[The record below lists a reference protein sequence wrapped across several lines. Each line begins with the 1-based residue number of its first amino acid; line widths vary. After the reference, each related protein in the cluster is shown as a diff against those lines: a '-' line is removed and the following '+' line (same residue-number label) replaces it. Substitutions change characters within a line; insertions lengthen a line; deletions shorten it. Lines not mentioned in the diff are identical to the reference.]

1 MVSVLPRTTDS
12 DPFKPRMLQFS
23 LRAIDS
29 FRRSKND
36 IQTAELWVIEQKG
49 RVHDPVPCFRVA
61 CMPTLHMLLPTS
73 PKGNCAHVL
82 STQKA
87 KTDSPN
93 LMLKLLFLTPIRV
106 TNQCDPLWSPDQPS
120 LSLSF
125 AVTPHWILLSPTSA
139 WQKPTQS
146 SNVTVSSHPSSLTVS
161 RSDFLCPGLKS
172 SLLP

>member
-12 DPFKPRMLQFS
+12 DPFKPRTLQFS

-61 CMPTLHMLLPTS
+61 CMPTLRMLLPTF

-120 LSLSF
+120 LSLLCCHP
-125 AVTPHWILLSPTSA
+125 TLDSPLTHLRMAETNSEFQCHCLQPPFLA
-139 WQKPTQS
+139 HCQQK
-146 SNVTVSSHPSSLTVS
+146 
-161 RSDFLCPGLKS
+161 
-172 SLLP
+172 